1 MKSFH
6 MGQTDNSS
14 RGMSQRT
21 MTTMSGDIGRA
32 YRRNLPSGVECQTA
46 NVGGPTAR
54 PEKKGLDR
62 LWLKWRKG
70 VGAAI
75 VVGDGE
81 RPSQGEGP
89 QGLERNLSVRSP

>member
-1 MKSFH
+1 MA
-6 MGQTDNSS
+6 
-14 RGMSQRT
+14 
-21 MTTMSGDIGRA
+21 TMSGDIGRA
-32 YRRNLPSGVECQTA
+32 YRRNLNSGAEYLTA

-54 PEKKGLDR
+54 PQGLDR

-89 QGLERNLSVRSP
+89 QGLERSLSVRSPNGTIL